1 MIKEAVVDLG
11 MEKMAKNDL
20 KVSNK
25 YKKFSNFLGPGKL
38 TSKVDPRLSKPE
50 DKIGF
55 NHTGALKGGAYDGRD
70 TYSFEGENY
79 RSAKRKAKKNIKRSA
94 GVGVGLGTLL
104 GGTIGVGEGNTTKEK
119 ILKGLGGAGMGALTG
134 GIAGHTAS
142 SYRGKKK
149 VLNSLNNEQRKNI
162 KKLLESRNK
171 TVGKRPGAAHE
182 ATNTYVSYVPY

>member
-11 MEKMAKNDL
+11 MEKLAKNDL

-25 YKKFSNFLGPGKL
+25 YKKFDNFFGPGKL
-38 TSKVDPRLSKPE
+38 TSKVDPRLSEAE

-55 NHTGALKGGAYDGRD
+55 NHIGALKGGSYDGRD

-94 GVGVGLGTLL
+94 GVGAGLGTLL
-104 GGTIGVGEGNTTKEK
+104 GGTIGAGEGNTTKEK
-119 ILKGLGGAGMGALTG
+119 ILKGLGGAGIGALTG
-134 GIAGHTAS
+134 GVLGHTGS
-142 SYRGKKK
+142 TFRGKKK
-149 VLNSLNNEQRKNI
+149 VLNSLDDKQRKNI

-171 TVGKRPGAAHE
+171 TVGKNPGAAHE
-182 ATNTYVSYVPY
+182 ATNTYVTYVPY